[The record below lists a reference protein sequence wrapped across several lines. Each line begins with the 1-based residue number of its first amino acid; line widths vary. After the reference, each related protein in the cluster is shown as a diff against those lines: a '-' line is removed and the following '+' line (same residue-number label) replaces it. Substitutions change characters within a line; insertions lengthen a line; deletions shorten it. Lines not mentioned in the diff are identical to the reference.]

1 MTTRDDEGAW
11 GPLINLGPLVNTEE
25 TTAVRRFPPITRS
38 STPTPRGKVGTETR
52 ICGGSTRRT
61 LEEARQVGRSAN
73 LGTCSHPELTIR
85 GISLPVRLGCS
96 ADERLDPQPVEVDL
110 TIRFETPPRGMVTDR
125 LEDTVCYDGLVS
137 AIKQVVTNREF
148 SLVEYLAK
156 EIFDS
161 LRNIV
166 ESEHQLRVTVRK
178 VSPPIPEITK
188 GAEFTVSD

>member
-1 MTTRDDEGAW
+1 M
-11 GPLINLGPLVNTEE
+11 
-25 TTAVRRFPPITRS
+25 
-38 STPTPRGKVGTETR
+38 
-52 ICGGSTRRT
+52 
-61 LEEARQVGRSAN
+61 
-73 LGTCSHPELTIR
+73 SHPELTIR

-137 AIKQVVTNREF
+137 AIKQVVTDREF
-148 SLVEYLAK
+148 SLVEYLAN
-156 EIFDS
+156 EILTS
-161 LRNIV
+161 LRNVV
-166 ESEHQLRVTVRK
+166 ESEHRLRVTVRK

>member
-1 MTTRDDEGAW
+1 M
-11 GPLINLGPLVNTEE
+11 
-25 TTAVRRFPPITRS
+25 
-38 STPTPRGKVGTETR
+38 
-52 ICGGSTRRT
+52 
-61 LEEARQVGRSAN
+61 
-73 LGTCSHPELTIR
+73 SHPELTIR
-85 GISLPVRLGCS
+85 GITLPVRLGCS
-96 ADERLDPQPVEVDL
+96 ADERLDPQPVEIDL

-161 LRNIV
+161 LRDIV
-166 ESEHQLRVTVRK
+166 ESEHELWVTVRK

-188 GAEFTVSD
+188 GAEFTVGG

>member
-1 MTTRDDEGAW
+1 M
-11 GPLINLGPLVNTEE
+11 
-25 TTAVRRFPPITRS
+25 
-38 STPTPRGKVGTETR
+38 
-52 ICGGSTRRT
+52 
-61 LEEARQVGRSAN
+61 
-73 LGTCSHPELTIR
+73 SHPELTIR

-96 ADERLDPQPVEVDL
+96 ADERLDPQPVEIDL

-161 LRNIV
+161 LRDIV
-166 ESEHQLRVTVRK
+166 ESEHELRVTVRK

-188 GAEFTVSD
+188 GAEFTVGG

>member
-1 MTTRDDEGAW
+1 MPAARLTRQE
-11 GPLINLGPLVNTEE
+11 
-25 TTAVRRFPPITRS
+25 
-38 STPTPRGKVGTETR
+38 
-52 ICGGSTRRT
+52 
-61 LEEARQVGRSAN
+61 RQRQN
-73 LGTCSHPELTIR
+73 MSHPELTIK
-85 GISLPVRLGCS
+85 GITLPLRLGYS
-96 ADERLDPQPVEVDL
+96 AEERLNPQPVEIDL

-161 LRNIV
+161 LRDIV
-166 ESEHQLRVTVRK
+166 ESEHELRVTVRK

-188 GAEFTVSD
+188 GAEFTVGD